1 MAAACSTSAMRQ
13 TAAAPGADQHVDA
26 KRALHQHGPRVAR
39 RAGRRR
45 VSWPVFLAD
54 FRRQAARPIYR
65 SPPRTLAGVPPIR
78 RDLVKRHL
86 YLVPNSIVVSRGCPH
101 VCDFCY
107 KEAFFEGGRSFY
119 GAAASSPDRPPSP
132 RRLRRR
138 LEEVRA
144 ALGPRHPREAG
155 RRDAAVARESV
166 ERIRPAPGA
175 GSSDA
180 LRYPTCA
187 AAGSTGGVGRLA
199 RAWLA
204 TAMIGAGG
212 RDRVTV
218 TEWRETGSD
227 AVERDRSDT
236 GPHYC

>member
-1 MAAACSTSAMRQ
+1 MRQ

-119 GAAASSPDRPPSP
+119 GAAARP
-132 RRLRRR
+132 RLTGRLRHAAYAAGWKKFEPLWDLVIRAKRAGAMLPLLESLLSEFGRR
-138 LEEVRA
+138 PAREALTPSGTPRA
-144 ALGPRHPREAG
+144 LPREA
-155 RRDAAVARESV
+155 REAWGGS
-166 ERIRPAPGA
+166 PAPG
-175 GSSDA
+175 SQ
-180 LRYPTCA
+180 RP
-187 AAGSTGGVGRLA
+187 
-199 RAWLA
+199 
-204 TAMIGAGG
+204 
-212 RDRVTV
+212 
-218 TEWRETGSD
+218 
-227 AVERDRSDT
+227 
-236 GPHYC
+236 